1 MAKIYTE
8 VLVVKLSK
16 LIKDSDKEMI
26 SSLTEELLAAVEQI
40 AQELSPD
47 GVVVEV
53 EMSK

>member
-1 MAKIYTE
+1 MAKVYTE

-16 LIKDSDKEMI
+16 LVKDSETDIE
-26 SSLTEELLAAVEQI
+26 SNLTDELMAAIEQI

-53 EMSK
+53 EAAE